1 MYYFNHVN
9 VRLFWEGTWDISGR
23 KISESIPNSSGI
35 YMILAER
42 RSPEIPSF
50 IEQHDNLRLL
60 YIGESDHL
68 RKSLTESK
76 RWGDWEHFSPGHRLL
91 LKIAKTE
98 RLECRR
104 KVASL
109 LTFQN
114 KPLCNTRY
122 NNVAGITCLQLQV
135 THTGSLQPLRIQTAE
150 TEMPETR
157 NKIFA

>member
-23 KISESIPNSSGI
+23 KIAESIPNSSGI
-35 YMILAER
+35 YMILAE
-42 RSPEIPSF
+42 SSSSEVPSF
-50 IEQHDNLRLL
+50 IEVNNNLRLL
-60 YIGESDHL
+60 YIGESEHL

-109 LTFQN
+109 LTYQN

-122 NNVAGITCLQLQV
+122 NNVAAITCLQLQV
-135 THTGSLQPLRIQTAE
+135 AHHGSSLPLRIQAAE
-150 TEMPETR
+150 PEIPVTQ